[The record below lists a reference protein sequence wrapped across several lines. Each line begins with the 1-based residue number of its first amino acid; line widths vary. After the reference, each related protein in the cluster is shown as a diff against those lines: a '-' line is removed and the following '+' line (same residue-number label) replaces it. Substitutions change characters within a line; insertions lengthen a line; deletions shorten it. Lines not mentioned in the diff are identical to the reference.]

1 MKTQKIWKTI
11 IEVLHWKKN
20 ISKENKKLKEWVLK
34 LRAKQMINWNWRTKL
49 KNYKLLSKE

>member
-20 ISKENKKLKEWVLK
+20 LSKENKKLKEWVLK